1 MALEL
6 KIIFDEK
13 YIASLKKTSSI
24 QNQFMKRNTSLFHP
38 SLGFQWPLSLLITA
52 TSRIHYLKEKAWNG
66 KGLVFKNKTLCIW
79 VVLCYIQFYMG
90 VCDSIDIVFS
100 KRKRNKKTCVC
111 AFLATLVALHF
122 TPVSKSLSQ

>member
-52 TSRIHYLKEKAWNG
+52 TSRIHYLKEKSMEW
-66 KGLVFKNKTLCIW
+66 KGFAFEESKFMYLSSF
-79 VVLCYIQFYMG
+79 VLYPILYG
-90 VCDSIDIVFS
+90 
-100 KRKRNKKTCVC
+100 
-111 AFLATLVALHF
+111 
-122 TPVSKSLSQ
+122 SL